1 MPMTARPLERG
12 SGSMPGPRF
21 FFALLAVAIATTGC
35 TVEPRP
41 IDDASS
47 EAPTPTLAGVEAM
60 LDASAASWNAGD
72 LDGFIDDYTESP
84 DLAFV
89 GSNGVTRGIAEVRA
103 QYESGYWSTGA
114 PLDSLRFEDI
124 EVQPL
129 GERHAL
135 ALGRYVL
142 YRPAGVDLPAGSTAG
157 PGTAETAGDEVADGE
172 TVTSTGWFSLVLGL
186 DEGRWRILHD
196 HTSELATN

>member
-1 MPMTARPLERG
+1 MPETARPLERG
-12 SGSMPGPRF
+12 SGFMPGPRF
-21 FFALLAVAIATTGC
+21 FVSLLAVALATSGC

-41 IDDASS
+41 IDDAPS

-72 LDGFIDDYTESP
+72 LDGFIDDYTEDP

-89 GSNGVTRGIAEVRA
+89 GSGGVTRGIAEVRA

-124 EVQPL
+124 EVRPL

-142 YRPAGVDLPAGSTAG
+142 YRPAGVDA
-157 PGTAETAGDEVADGE
+157 PGGGE

>member
-1 MPMTARPLERG
+1 MPTTSRPLERG
-12 SGSMPGPRF
+12 SGVLPGPRF
-21 FFALLAVAIATTGC
+21 FVLLAVLLLGAAAC

-41 IDDASS
+41 LDDGAS

-60 LDASAASWNAGD
+60 LEASAASWNAGD
-72 LDGFIDDYTESP
+72 LDGFVDDYSEDP

-89 GSNGVTRGIAEVRA
+89 GSSGVTRGIAEVRA
-103 QYESGYWSTGA
+103 GYESGYWSTGA

-124 EVQPL
+124 EVRAL

-142 YRPAGVDLPAGSTAG
+142 YRPAESGGARDTTEAGD
-157 PGTAETAGDEVADGE
+157 AETGGE

-186 DEGRWRILHD
+186 VEGRWRILHD
-196 HTSELATN
+196 HTSELAPN

>member
-1 MPMTARPLERG
+1 MPATSRPLERG
-12 SGSMPGPRF
+12 SGTLPGPRF
-21 FFALLAVAIATTGC
+21 FVLLAALLVGATAC
-35 TVEPRP
+35 TVEHRP
-41 IDDASS
+41 IDDGES

-60 LDASAASWNAGD
+60 LDASASSWNAGD
-72 LDGFIDDYTESP
+72 LDGFVDDYSDDP

-89 GSNGVTRGIAEVRA
+89 GSSGVTRGIAEVRA

-114 PLDSLRFEDI
+114 ARDSLRFEDI
-124 EVQPL
+124 EVRPL

-142 YRPAGVDLPAGSTAG
+142 YRPAQSSAADPSEAGAAEDTTVDAA
-157 PGTAETAGDEVADGE
+157 ADGE
-172 TVTSTGWFSLVLGL
+172 TITSTGWFSLVLGL

-196 HTSELATN
+196 HTSELTAN